1 MSGRSPGGR
10 CGTEGEPALNKRQ
23 LIEALSSH
31 YDGNR
36 KAARHA
42 LESVVD
48 TITREVA
55 RGEKVAI
62 SGFGAFEKAVR
73 PARMVRNPRTGE
85 RKPAEKTAVPRF
97 RAGAGLKAVVSGA
110 RKLPAAAVTTTAREA
125 TAASPARTADNS
137 APARTTRSARSASSA
152 SGTARS
158 GTATSGTAK
167 KASAAKKAG
176 TAPASTGTGA
186 KPSAAKNTG
195 AAKTTS
201 AKDPAAATKN
211 TSTTRKTTTTQDG

>member
-1 MSGRSPGGR
+1 M
-10 CGTEGEPALNKRQ
+10 NKRQ

-31 YDGNR
+31 YEGNR

-42 LESVVD
+42 LESVLD

-97 RAGAGLKAVVSGA
+97 KAGADLKAVVSGA
-110 RKLPAAAVTTTAREA
+110 RNLPAVAVS
-125 TAASPARTADNS
+125 TAARAAAAAGSVATG
-137 APARTTRSARSASSA
+137 RSTGESASDA
-152 SGTARS
+152 S
-158 GTATSGTAK
+158 TSTSTAK
-167 KASAAKKAG
+167 KASTPKKAPAKKAPAKKAPAKKASAKKASTSASTAKKAG
-176 TAPASTGTGA
+176 TAKKTSTAKKASTA
-186 KPSAAKNTG
+186 KK
-195 AAKTTS
+195 
-201 AKDPAAATKN
+201 
-211 TSTTRKTTTTQDG
+211 TSTAKKASTAKKSSTSQDG

>member
-1 MSGRSPGGR
+1 M
-10 CGTEGEPALNKRQ
+10 NKRQ

-31 YDGNR
+31 YEGNR

-42 LESVVD
+42 LESVLD

-97 RAGAGLKAVVSGA
+97 KAGADLKAVVSGA
-110 RKLPAAAVTTTAREA
+110 RNLPAVAVS
-125 TAASPARTADNS
+125 TAARAAAAAGSVATG
-137 APARTTRSARSASSA
+137 RSTGESASDA
-152 SGTARS
+152 S
-158 GTATSGTAK
+158 TSTSTAK
-167 KASAAKKAG
+167 KASTPKKAPAKKAPAKQVPAKKAPSKKAPAKKASTSASTAKKAG
-176 TAPASTGTGA
+176 TAKKTSTAKKAST
-186 KPSAAKNTG
+186 AKNAST
-195 AAKTTS
+195 AKKASPAKKSSTS
-201 AKDPAAATKN
+201 
-211 TSTTRKTTTTQDG
+211 QDG